1 MTTPILTTLSQ
12 ISTRIVR
19 DKNTINRT
27 PVHQVA
33 KELNI
38 SVNTLRIRYTG
49 FAMMCGD
56 GTIDNL
62 VEDYTRRGL
71 TPKQIANILRQGV

>member
-1 MTTPILTTLSQ
+1 MTAPISTTLNQTSL
-12 ISTRIVR
+12 RIVR
-19 DKNTINRT
+19 DNNTLNRT

-38 SVNTLRIRYTG
+38 TVNTLRIRYTG
-49 FAMMCGD
+49 LAVMCGD
-56 GTIDNL
+56 DTVDNL